1 MDVLQVYKVMDSNG
15 SIFIGLKINQNSA
28 AYNIIKSISISR
40 WSPVIKLWIIP
51 RNVENW
57 NQIKEKF
64 KEYSIQIQ
72 FNETLVL
79 PLTTLKKQKQNE
91 TKEVKRVVPLTEN
104 QEIALLKLKQ
114 QLIIKQYSYHTVKNY
129 LSCFTEYLIFIDQKV
144 PGLCTKEDIR
154 TFLLKKI
161 QEDGISEST
170 QNSLINS
177 IKFYYEQVE
186 GWERFVVYD
195 LRPKPKKQLPG
206 FLSKEDM
213 TRLLKATENLKHQCI
228 LQLIYSSGIRLGE
241 LTRLKVKDLDFDNN
255 IVKIKCAKGK
265 RDRISLLSEKV
276 KSKLKI
282 YLDEYRPNYWLFEGQ
297 DGGKYSDRSVQ
308 NVLKAA
314 VRKSGVDEN
323 TTVHSLRH
331 SFATHLI
338 LNGVDIRKVQEYL
351 GHSSLETTQIYTH
364 ITDHMKKDT
373 KSPLDDL
380 DI

>member
-1 MDVLQVYKVMDSNG
+1 MNILPIIKVKDTFNNVY
-15 SIFIGLKINQNSA
+15 FGLKIDQHSDAYNLIKTISA
-28 AYNIIKSISISR
+28 AR
-40 WSPVIKLWIIP
+40 WSPPVKLWILP
-51 RNVENW
+51 RTEENW
-57 NQIKEKF
+57 QSLKEKF
-64 KEYSIQIQ
+64 KEYKIEIIIG
-72 FNETLVL
+72 ETYIL
-79 PLTTLKKQKQNE
+79 PSTIKKNVEKTKVKELKE
-91 TKEVKRVVPLTEN
+91 RMRLPEMHEN
-104 QEIALLKLKQ
+104 ALLNLKQ
-114 QLIIKQYSYHTVKNY
+114 QLVIKQYSFNTMKNY
-129 LSCFTEYLIFIDQKV
+129 LSCFSEFLAFNLDKV
-144 PGLCTKEDIR
+144 PSLLTKDDIR

-161 QEDGISEST
+161 QEDGISESS

-195 LRPKPKKQLPG
+195 LRPKQKKQLPG

-228 LQLIYSSGIRLGE
+228 LQLIYSSGLRLGE

-276 KSKLKI
+276 KTKLKI
-282 YLDEYRPNYWLFEGQ
+282 YFEEYRPSYWLFEGQ

-323 TTVHSLRH
+323 TTVHTLRH

>member
-1 MDVLQVYKVMDSNG
+1 MILNIYKVKDTFDNIYFGLEIEQHSN
-15 SIFIGLKINQNSA
+15 
-28 AYNIIKSISISR
+28 AYHIIKALPIAR
-40 WSPVIKLWIIP
+40 WSPPVKLWIVA
-51 RNVENW
+51 RNIENW
-57 NQIKEKF
+57 ESIKEKF
-64 KEYSIQIQ
+64 KEYTLEIKTQ
-72 FNETLVL
+72 ETFVL
-79 PLTTLKKQKQNE
+79 PKTIKTKVKE
-91 TKEVKRVVPLTEN
+91 TKVNKPRLLIKFPEIHEN
-104 QEIALLKLKQ
+104 ALLNLKQ
-114 QLIIKQYSYHTVKNY
+114 QLILKQYSYNTLKNY
-129 LSCFTEYLIFIDQKV
+129 ISCFSEFLVFYAHKKPSD
-144 PGLCTKEDIR
+144 CTKDDIR

-213 TRLLKATENLKHQCI
+213 TRLLKATDNLKHQCI
-228 LQLIYSSGIRLGE
+228 LQLVYSSGLRLGE
-241 LTRLKVKDLDFDNN
+241 LTRLKVNDLDFNNN

-265 RDRISLLSEKV
+265 KDRISLLSEKV
-276 KSKLKI
+276 KTKLKI
-282 YLDEYRPNYWLFEGQ
+282 YFEEYRPSYWLFEGQ

-323 TTVHSLRH
+323 TTVHTLRH

-364 ITDHMKKDT
+364 ITDHMKKET